1 MLRKLEKAEQ
11 KWGGSNKLIDQ
22 WLDNRRNLLV
32 HYCQIAG
39 LPPYSKGESHKAEKA
54 LPSFEQIKSFCD
66 LLVDY
71 VSEGHFEVYDQV
83 VSACEKV
90 SESSKTLAQ
99 QVLPQITPT
108 THVALDFSDKYAE
121 AQDERVLYQLD
132 GDLSQLAQAMET
144 RFELEDT
151 LLDALHR
158 QSAERP

>member
-39 LPPYSKGESHKAEKA
+39 LPPYSKPENHKSEKA

-90 SESSKTLAQ
+90 GESSKALAQ
-99 QVLPQITPT
+99 QVLPKITPT
-108 THVALDFSDKYAE
+108 THIALDFNDKYAE

-132 GDLSQLAQAMET
+132 DDLSQLAQSMER
-144 RFELEDT
+144 RFELEDK
-151 LLDALHR
+151 LLEALH
-158 QSAERP
+158 QQNAERP